1 MYFVAYFIAWIQLK
15 NIKIKKIFNS
25 NAKINCIN
33 KDFANRINLAIWQ
46 DISILLIEVTKI
58 RVCFKE
64 IVKDTKVL
72 IEEITIYIFI
82 FVVS

>member
-15 NIKIKKIFNS
+15 NIKIKIIFNS